1 MSGAWVALQVFSS
14 AEMFPFLLSKYF
26 HSHNEKVKLFRISQS
41 FMPIKAAIK
50 LLPGYTLIVGGCTYF
65 IPLSIVSICIHSN
78 CCSIQLSWEF
88 EPQKSRG
95 IHKKRNTKNTRNR
108 NENKSID
115 SARWKFSTVGFR
127 FVLFC
132 CRIKKSPKLLLRG
145 ATPSDVSMLTPS
157 LLDAHSTT
165 QTAQSQTKPPTPR
178 QPPTKRGSNP
188 VLASL
193 PTLQLHPPLPTLPHS
208 HFKLE
213 LCVVNILRLQHQTL
227 QITHAWQR
235 GKWLRGRRGMVYR
248 KRKWTLTSAGC
259 RHEIDKWAAAS
270 CHAPRH
276 SDDRGPTAK
285 VCE

>member
-26 HSHNEKVKLFRISQS
+26 HSHNEKVKLFQISQS

-50 LLPGYTLIVGGCTYF
+50 LLPGYTLT
-65 IPLSIVSICIHSN
+65 IVSICIHSN
-78 CCSIQLSWEF
+78 CCSIQLSREF

-115 SARWKFSTVGFR
+115 SARWKFSTVGLR
-127 FVLFC
+127 FVLLC

-165 QTAQSQTKPPTPR
+165 NRTKPNQTADAKATPHKESQQPCPILSTNSPTPSPSSYFASFSFQAR
-178 QPPTKRGSNP
+178 TVRCKHSAVAAPNFTNNSR
-188 VLASL
+188 LAEGKVVEGEAGHGLQETEVNTYLSRL
-193 PTLQLHPPLPTLPHS
+193 P
-208 HFKLE
+208 
-213 LCVVNILRLQHQTL
+213 
-227 QITHAWQR
+227 AW
-235 GKWLRGRRGMVYR
+235 
-248 KRKWTLTSAGC
+248 
-259 RHEIDKWAAAS
+259 
-270 CHAPRH
+270 
-276 SDDRGPTAK
+276 DR
-285 VCE
+285 

>member
-14 AEMFPFLLSKYF
+14 AEIFPFLFSKYF
-26 HSHNEKVKLFRISQS
+26 HSHNEKVKLFQISQS
-41 FMPIKAAIK
+41 LMSIKAAIK
-50 LLPGYTLIVGGCTYF
+50 LLPGYTLT
-65 IPLSIVSICIHSN
+65 IVSICIHSN
-78 CCSIQLSWEF
+78 CCSIQLSREF
-88 EPQKSRG
+88 EPQKSRAG
-95 IHKKRNTKNTRNR
+95 YTRKEIPKIHETVTKI
-108 NENKSID
+108 KV
-115 SARWKFSTVGFR
+115 STVRVKSFR
-127 FVLFC
+127 LSVFGLFC
-132 CRIKKSPKLLLRG
+132 CVAALKNRQNFCCVGQPQAMCQCWHL
-145 ATPSDVSMLTPS
+145 PC
-157 LLDAHSTT
+157 STR
-165 QTAQSQTKPPTPR
+165 TAQHKPHKAKPNRRR
-178 QPPTKRGSNP
+178 QGNPPQREP
-188 VLASL
+188 A
-193 PTLQLHPPLPTLPHS
+193 TLSYPLYQLSIPPLPTLPHS